1 MKWTGYKKL
10 AVLLIV
16 VFGMLAG
23 SAGTALASTGD
34 NSDSID
40 ERFGAP
46 IVVYGESL
54 TDEQR
59 SQVEELLNV
68 NPDNVQQY
76 TVTAQDLVEYIG
88 GDPSSRMFSSAKIT
102 REGEGNGLVV
112 EVVNPENITEVTNEM
127 YANALLTAGIENA
140 VIEVASPI
148 KVSGH
153 SALTGIYKAYSVEG
167 ESLDQGRMEV
177 ANEELNVATD
187 LADNENVDEAQ
198 VSQLLSEIK
207 QMIAEQNPA
216 TREEVEQIVQDQLE
230 QMNIQL
236 SEEDRQRLVDL
247 FDQIRNLNINFDNVE
262 SQLNDIADNVR
273 NVIDQVSENEGFWQ
287 AVSDFFNRLINSIR
301 SAFN

>member
-1 MKWTGYKKL
+1 MKWTSYKLL
-10 AVLLIV
+10 AVLIV
-16 VFGMLAG
+16 VFGLLAG
-23 SAGTALASTGD
+23 SAGSVLANTGN

-54 TDEQR
+54 TEEQR
-59 SQVEELLNV
+59 SQVQELLQV
-68 NPDNVQQY
+68 NPDNIKEY

-102 REGEGNGLVV
+102 RESEGNGLVV

-140 VIEVASPI
+140 VIEVASPM

-153 SALTGIYKAYSVEG
+153 SALTGIYKAYNVDG
-167 ESLDQGRMEV
+167 ESLDKDRMEV

-198 VSQLLSEIK
+198 VSELLTEIK

-216 TREEVEQIVQDQLE
+216 TREEVEQIVQDKLN
-230 QMNIQL
+230 QMNIEL
-236 SEEDRQRLVDL
+236 SEEDRQRLIDL
-247 FDQIRNLNINFDNVE
+247 FDQIRSLNINFDNVQT
-262 SQLNDIADNVR
+262 QLNDIADNVR
-273 NVIDQVSENEGFWQ
+273 NVLDQVAENEGFWQ
-287 AVSDFFNRLINSIR
+287 AVSNFFDRLINGLRGLLS
-301 SAFN
+301 